1 MVGSLL
7 TLFIREYAEAMRSW
21 FNSEKERKLGEPK
34 SFPAIMAPLRR
45 LTVAASS
52 VLLDRFETTLR
63 ACGRTGLVGDMS
75 VLREKGFTAHN
86 LVPMVKRPG
95 DPETQ
100 TGVEYLRFLTFGSP
114 KLRFILYQIHTY
126 VLPASSSG
134 QYQKLMLTEA
144 VPLSA
149 HFWELVCN
157 LTYVE
162 TAVLHSGLN
171 EQERINL
178 ISRFNDPASNLMVL
192 IIMYNVN
199 AQGANLDGA
208 CNRGIVVTTAINA
221 PLETQAYCR
230 IIRVL
235 SSYSYI
241 LPYIILSL
249 Y

>member
-1 MVGSLL
+1 MANWS
-7 TLFIREYAEAMRSW
+7 AS
-21 FNSEKERKLGEPK
+21 KEDRKPGKPK
-34 SFPAIMAPLRR
+34 SFPAIIAPLRH
-45 LTVAASS
+45 LTIAASS
-52 VLLDRFETTLR
+52 VLLDRFETMLR
-63 ACGRTGLVGDMS
+63 SCGRTGLVEDMV

-86 LVPMVKRPG
+86 LVPMVKRQG
-95 DPETQ
+95 DPETR

-114 KLRFILYQIHTY
+114 KLRVILHQIHTY
-126 VLPASSSG
+126 VLPASNSG

-162 TAVLHSGLN
+162 TAVLHGGLN
-171 EQERINL
+171 EQERISL
-178 ISRFNDPASNLMVL
+178 ISRFNDATSDLKVL

-208 CNRGIVVTTAINA
+208 CNRGIVVTAAINA
-221 PLETQAYCR
+221 PLETQAYYR

-235 SSYSYI
+235 FSYSYI
-241 LPYIILSL
+241 PTYL
-249 Y
+249 